1 MIKKTLLAIICCLTM
16 LSQTEASYLLIEDE
30 NDIERVSNNVSS
42 FIDASKEILKDLPS
56 DLKSEQGK
64 TFLKKIGME
73 NDSGLAREARKNLAN
88 YWKGFVITHKY
99 IQEKDNQDKIK
110 EKLGDVGADEF
121 MKGFYFLG
129 KVFTSFKK

>member
-1 MIKKTLLAIICCLTM
+1 M